1 MPEPMYSI
9 GGGLRPTALP
19 VRDRG
24 GTVEGVTGGTSM
36 HASLLVGLLF
46 VLDAPTLSAEAE
58 VDIEGE
64 WVVETQ
70 MVKGK
75 VTNFRRGP
83 LMRFCDGEFRTDGG
97 GRAAYTLQP
106 AQRPRAITLR
116 TRQGVLL
123 AGIFK
128 MD

>member
-1 MPEPMYSI
+1 
-9 GGGLRPTALP
+9 
-19 VRDRG
+19 
-24 GTVEGVTGGTSM
+24 
-36 HASLLVGLLF
+36 
-46 VLDAPTLSAEAE
+46 
-58 VDIEGE
+58 
-64 WVVETQ
+64 

-97 GRAAYTLQP
+97 GWAAYTLQP

-128 MD
+128 VDGNKLTLCLSHKPGGPRPTCFKAEKGEPFELFVLRRAKE